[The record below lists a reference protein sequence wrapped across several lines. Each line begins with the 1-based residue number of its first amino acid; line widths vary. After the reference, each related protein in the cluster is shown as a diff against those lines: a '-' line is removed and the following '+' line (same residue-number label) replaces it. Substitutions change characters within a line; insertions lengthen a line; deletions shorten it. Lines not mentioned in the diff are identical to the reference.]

1 MAEQQMTEQALVYVQ
16 QKKQQKRPRF
26 STSKI
31 LLSLLFV
38 VLALVFVFPLYWM
51 VVSSLRPDG
60 RVFVDAFQI
69 FPTELS
75 LDSYRNLF
83 AEEPYGRWI
92 FNSIIQT
99 GGFAFMALFLCTT
112 GGYAL
117 AKFKFRFRNL
127 LFVLILVSQMI
138 PFHLLIVSLFLMIVR
153 FGMVETYWGAII
165 PLAASPIGIF
175 FVRQYML
182 SIDDEMLNAARVDG
196 ANEYQIFWSIVL
208 PNARPA
214 IATLFILFSLEY
226 WNNLLWPLIVFR
238 QAENMPLAVG
248 ITRLVNQ
255 YRQDYDLVMAGS
267 TLATLPIIF
276 LFLFLRRQV
285 MEGLAATG
293 TGMK

>member
-1 MAEQQMTEQALVYVQ
+1 MAERALDTMFVSA
-16 QKKQQKRPRF
+16 RPRPNMRIRMN
-26 STSKI
+26 KI
-31 LLSLLFV
+31 LLTSFFV
-38 VLALVFVFPLYWM
+38 ILTLGFIFPLYWM
-51 VVSSLRPDG
+51 VVSSLRPEG
-60 RVFVDAFQI
+60 RIFVDAFEL
-69 FPTELS
+69 FPTQLS
-75 LDSYRNLF
+75 LDSYQTLF
-83 AEEPYGRWI
+83 AEEPFGRWI
-92 FNSIIQT
+92 LNSIVQT
-99 GGFAFMALFLCTT
+99 AGFALTALFLCTT

-117 AKFKFRFRNL
+117 AKFRFPGRNL
-127 LFVLILVSQMI
+127 LFILILVAQMI
-138 PFHLLIVSLFLMIVR
+138 PFHLLIVSLFLMIIQM
-153 FGMVETYWGAII
+153 GLVENYFGAII

-196 ANEYQIFWSIVL
+196 ANEYQLFFSIVL

-238 QAENMPLAVG
+238 EAENMPLAVG
-248 ITRLVNQ
+248 ITRLINQ
-255 YRQDYDLVMAGS
+255 YQQQYDLVMAGS
-267 TLATLPIIF
+267 ALATLPIII

>member
-1 MAEQQMTEQALVYVQ
+1 MAQRTLDSAVLRTGRQH
-16 QKKQQKRPRF
+16 KPRF
-26 STSKI
+26 RTDKVLWTI
-31 LLSLLFV
+31 FFII
-38 VLALVFVFPLYWM
+38 LALIFVFPLYWM

-60 RVFVDAFQI
+60 RIFVDAFEL
-69 FPTELS
+69 FPSQFS
-75 LDSYRNLF
+75 LDSYRSLF
-83 AEEPYGRWI
+83 EQEPFGRWI
-92 FNSIIQT
+92 INSILQT
-99 GGFAFMALFLCTT
+99 GGFAITALFLCTT

-117 AKFKFRFRNL
+117 AKFRFPGRNL

-138 PFHLLIVSLFLMIVR
+138 PFHLLIVSLFLLIIQM
-153 FGMVETYWGAII
+153 GLVENYFGAII
-165 PLAASPIGIF
+165 PIAASPIGIF

-182 SIDDEMLNAARVDG
+182 SIDSELLNAARVDG
-196 ANEYQIFWSIVL
+196 ANEYQIFYKIVL

-238 QAENMPLAVG
+238 QADNMPLAVG
-248 ITRLVNQ
+248 ITRLINQ

-267 TLATLPIIF
+267 TLATVPIII

>member
-1 MAEQQMTEQALVYVQ
+1 MAAQASDITLRRA
-16 QKKQQKRPRF
+16 KQRPNNRLRF
-26 STSKI
+26 NRI
-31 LLSLLFV
+31 LLTLFFI
-38 VLALVFVFPLYWM
+38 VLTIGFIFPLYWM
-51 VVSSLRPDG
+51 VVSSLRPEG
-60 RVFVDAFQI
+60 RIFVDAFDLI
-69 FPTELS
+69 PSELS

-83 AEEPYGRWI
+83 EQEPYGRWI
-92 FNSIIQT
+92 INSILQT
-99 GGFAFMALFLCTT
+99 GGFAITALFLCTT

-117 AKFKFRFRNL
+117 AKFRFRGRNL

-138 PFHLLIVSLFLMIVR
+138 PFHLLIVSLFLMIIQL
-153 FGMVETYWGAII
+153 GLVENYFGAII
-165 PLAASPIGIF
+165 PIAASPIGIF

-196 ANEYQIFWSIVL
+196 ANEYQIFFSVVL

-248 ITRLVNQ
+248 ITRLINQ
-255 YRQDYDLVMAGS
+255 YRQSYDLVMAGS
-267 TLATLPIIF
+267 TLATIPIVI

>member
-1 MAEQQMTEQALVYVQ
+1 MAEQALDTMLLRRRQ
-16 QKKQQKRPRF
+16 RR
-26 STSKI
+26 STRIRTNKI
-31 LLSLLFV
+31 LMTVFFVLLTIGFI
-38 VLALVFVFPLYWM
+38 FPLYWM
-51 VVSSLRPDG
+51 VISSLRPNG
-60 RVFVDAFQI
+60 RIFVDAFEL

-83 AEEPYGRWI
+83 EQEPYGRWMI
-92 FNSIIQT
+92 NSVVQT
-99 GGFAFMALFLCTT
+99 GGFAITALFLCTT

-117 AKFKFRFRNL
+117 AKFKFPGRNL
-127 LFVLILVSQMI
+127 LFMLIIVSQMI
-138 PFHLLIVSLFLMIVR
+138 PFHLLIVSLFLMIIKL
-153 FGMVETYWGAII
+153 GLVENYFGAIV

-196 ANEYQIFWSIVL
+196 ANEYQIFFSIVL

-238 QAENMPLAVG
+238 EAENMPLAVG
-248 ITRLVNQ
+248 ITRLINQ
-255 YRQDYDLVMAGS
+255 YQRSYDLVMAGS
-267 TLATLPIIF
+267 TLATLPIIV

>member
-1 MAEQQMTEQALVYVQ
+1 MAERALDTMFVSA
-16 QKKQQKRPRF
+16 RPRPNMRIRMN
-26 STSKI
+26 KI
-31 LLSLLFV
+31 LLTSFFV
-38 VLALVFVFPLYWM
+38 ILTLGFIFPLYWM
-51 VVSSLRPDG
+51 VVSSLRPEG
-60 RVFVDAFQI
+60 RIFVDAFEL
-69 FPTELS
+69 FPTQLS
-75 LDSYRNLF
+75 LDSYQTLF
-83 AEEPYGRWI
+83 AEEPFGRWI
-92 FNSIIQT
+92 LNSIVQT
-99 GGFAFMALFLCTT
+99 AGFAVTALFLCTT

-117 AKFKFRFRNL
+117 AKFRFPGRNL
-127 LFVLILVSQMI
+127 LFMLILVAQMI
-138 PFHLLIVSLFLMIVR
+138 PFHLLIVSLFLMIIQM
-153 FGMVETYWGAII
+153 GLVENYFGAII

-196 ANEYQIFWSIVL
+196 ANEYQIFSSIVL

-238 QAENMPLAVG
+238 EAENMPLAVG
-248 ITRLVNQ
+248 ITRLINQ
-255 YRQDYDLVMAGS
+255 YRQQYDLVMAGS
-267 TLATLPIIF
+267 ALATLPIIL

>member
-1 MAEQQMTEQALVYVQ
+1 MAEQ
-16 QKKQQKRPRF
+16 
-26 STSKI
+26 TSGYIQLSRTSIRARARASRIPLLI
-31 LLSLLFV
+31 LFIF
-38 VLALVFVFPLYWM
+38 LAIIFIFPLYWM
-51 VVSSLRPDG
+51 VISSLRPDG
-60 RVFVDAFQI
+60 RIFVDAFDL
-69 FPTELS
+69 FPTALS
-75 LDSYRNLF
+75 LDTYRTLF
-83 AEEPYGRWI
+83 VEEPYLRWI
-92 FNSIIQT
+92 YNSIVQT
-99 GGFAFMALFLCTT
+99 GGYAFIALFLCTT

-117 AKFKFRFRNL
+117 AKFRFRFRNL
-127 LFVLILVSQMI
+127 LFILIIVSQMI
-138 PFHLLIVSLFLMIVR
+138 PFHLLIVSLFLMIIQ

-196 ANEYQIFWSIVL
+196 ASEYRIFWSVVL

-238 QAENMPLAVG
+238 QADNMPLAVG
-248 ITRLVNQ
+248 IARLVNQ
-255 YRQDYDLVMAGS
+255 YRQEWDLVMAGS
-267 TLATLPIIF
+267 TLATLPIII

-285 MEGLAATG
+285 MEGLASTG

>member
-1 MAEQQMTEQALVYVQ
+1 MTVNASETMPQAKLGARQQTRVTGVLLMA
-16 QKKQQKRPRF
+16 
-26 STSKI
+26 
-31 LLSLLFV
+31 LFV
-38 VLALVFVFPLYWM
+38 FLAIIFVFPLYWM
-51 VVSSLRPDG
+51 VISSLRPDG
-60 RVFVDAFQI
+60 RIFVDALDI
-69 FPTELS
+69 IPDALS
-75 LDSYRNLF
+75 LDTYHRLF
-83 AEEPYGRWI
+83 EEEPYGRWI
-92 FNSIIQT
+92 INSIVQT
-99 GGFAFMALFLCTT
+99 AGFAFIALILCTT

-127 LFVLILVSQMI
+127 LFILILVSQMI
-138 PFHLLIVSLFLMIVR
+138 PFHLLIVSLFLMIIQL
-153 FGMVETYWGAII
+153 GMVESYLGAII

-175 FVRQYML
+175 FIRQYML

-196 ANEYQIFWSIVL
+196 ASEYQIFLRIVL
-208 PNARPA
+208 PNSRPA

-255 YRQDYDLVMAGS
+255 YRQSYDLVMAGS
-267 TLATLPIIF
+267 TLATIPIII

-285 MEGLAATG
+285 MEGLATTG